1 MMGPSKLRDARQ
13 PAPPK
18 NRRVQQVKP
27 RVQPTT
33 TPARKPVARN
43 NRAEVRPNLRTGV
56 RTNPGVSNNQRG
68 PRQAV
73 PAAPRASRLRPLLRA
88 LVRPQLG
95 PRTRRLLSASMRL
108 GVAVCL
114 AWGLLLGLQQG
125 YQYVTTSARFEAKT
139 IAFEPTTHLSAERLG
154 ELMALAPGTN
164 ILAVDVDAVRRN
176 IEADPWVASATV
188 SRELPDTL
196 HVAVREHTPA
206 AVLHSGHFYLLD
218 DAGVPFKRI
227 APGERGNLPVITGV
241 ERDLLVKGDPAATQ
255 IIRRA
260 LDVLTAYDAK
270 ARPRLG
276 EIHIGD
282 GGEALLYTEKTG
294 TLLRLGRGPV
304 EDRLARFDALRAALG
319 ARADKLSVVHL
330 DANPGGD
337 RPARVIASFTDAAEA
352 ETLLAQA
359 GPKPAKN
366 AQHDLEDM
374 AQKPAAKPAE
384 NSAEKPSGAKKK
396 IKPGKGKQGAHKF
409 ASGIP
414 KYD

>member
-27 RVQPTT
+27 RVQPTP
-33 TPARKPVARN
+33 TPRKPAPRNARS
-43 NRAEVRPNLRTGV
+43 EVRPNRRTNIGSGTGV
-56 RTNPGVSNNQRG
+56 SANTRTARP
-68 PRQAV
+68 V
-73 PAAPRASRLRPLLRA
+73 PAPPRTSRLRPLLRA

-95 PRTRRLLSASMRL
+95 PRARRLLSASMRL

-139 IAFEPTTHLSAERLG
+139 IAFEPTSHLSAERLA

-188 SRELPDTL
+188 TRELPDTL
-196 HVAVREHTPA
+196 HVAVHEHTPA

-218 DAGVPFKRI
+218 DAGVPFKRV
-227 APGERGNLPVITGV
+227 APGERGALPVITGV
-241 ERDLLVKGDPAATQ
+241 ERNLLVQGDPAATQ

-260 LDVLTAYDAK
+260 LDVLAAYDAK

-304 EDRLARFDALRAALG
+304 DERLARYDALRAALG
-319 ARADKLSVVHL
+319 ERADKLSVVHL
-330 DANPGGD
+330 DAVPHGD
-337 RPARVIASFTDAAEA
+337 RPARVVASFTDAGEA

-359 GPKPAKN
+359 APKPARHP
-366 AQHDLEDM
+366 QQDLEDM
-374 AQKPAAKPAE
+374 AQAPAAKPAE
-384 NSAEKPSGAKKK
+384 NSANKPGGAKKK
-396 IKPGKGKQGAHKF
+396 IKPHKGKQGAHKF